1 LALPIYACF
10 TKTIYGSWGS
20 FDMRFTYSWLKE
32 YIDVKLKPKELAE
45 KLTMAGLE
53 IEAVSQADG
62 EWVFEAEVTTN
73 RPDWL
78 NIIGIAREVAA
89 ITDEKMAATKAGQH
103 SSASTGRAAQP
114 KSAANCIIQV
124 LDKQSCPRYTGRIIT
139 GVKVA
144 PSPEWLIKRLKSIGV
159 RSVNNIVDITNFVL
173 FETGQPLHAFD
184 FDKLSGGR
192 IIVRRAKGNEQIVTI
207 DGVTR
212 KLDLS
217 MLVIADENA
226 PVAIAGIMGGKG
238 TEVTES
244 TKTILLE
251 SAYFDPAITRKV
263 SRCLGLGSDSSYR
276 FERGVDLAGVK
287 TASDRASALIAAIAG
302 GLTGKIIDIGKKSIT
317 QANVLVNFQKV
328 NDVLGTNVPTKEISR
343 ILKALG
349 LKSGKTSKAGAVFTI
364 PSWRRDLKK
373 EEDLIEEIIRIYGY
387 DKICTDSV
395 FIPMQPDLARIISDT
410 LVSFGL
416 NEAITYSLVDKV
428 LDDIFQPA
436 PLVAAIKI
444 KNPLSSD
451 FAVLRRNIIAGI
463 LNAAKWNLNRN
474 INDIKLFEIGPVYH
488 SEKLDR
494 QEENHIVI
502 CLSGTRRDNWQD
514 GVNPVDFYYLKGIT
528 DSLFKKLGVSNYDIK
543 PGQSGIFQA
552 EQSAEIMIKG
562 EPAGFLGKVEKG
574 LLKKIDIDKDCFVCQ
589 INMDILV
596 KHVELKKRFTALPK
610 FPVVYRDISTLAKI
624 ETPLGDIVNMIK
636 ETAGDIIKEIKL
648 FDVYKGEQIPKGH
661 RSLIFRLTYQS
672 FDKTLTDKEVEI
684 IHSGIISALKE
695 QLGVGTR

>member
-1 LALPIYACF
+1 
-10 TKTIYGSWGS
+10 
-20 FDMRFTYSWLKE
+20 MRFTYSWLKE

-684 IHSGIISALKE
+684 VHSGIISALKE

>member
-1 LALPIYACF
+1 
-10 TKTIYGSWGS
+10 
-20 FDMRFTYSWLKE
+20 MRFTYSWLKE

-103 SSASTGRAAQP
+103 SSASAGRAAQP

>member
-1 LALPIYACF
+1 
-10 TKTIYGSWGS
+10 
-20 FDMRFTYSWLKE
+20 MRFTYSWLKE

-436 PLVAAIKI
+436 PSVAAIEI

-574 LLKKIDIDKDCFVCQ
+574 LLKKIDIDKDCFICQ
-589 INMDILV
+589 INMDILA

>member
-1 LALPIYACF
+1 
-10 TKTIYGSWGS
+10 
-20 FDMRFTYSWLKE
+20 MRFTYSWLKE

-436 PLVAAIKI
+436 PSVAAIKI

-488 SEKLDR
+488 SEKLDK

>member
-1 LALPIYACF
+1 
-10 TKTIYGSWGS
+10 
-20 FDMRFTYSWLKE
+20 MRFTYSWLKE

-103 SSASTGRAAQP
+103 SSASAGRAAQP

-276 FERGVDLAGVK
+276 FERGVDLEGVK
-287 TASDRASALIAAIAG
+287 TASDRASALIVEIAG
-302 GLTGKIIDIGKKSIT
+302 GLIGKIANIGKKSIT

>member
-1 LALPIYACF
+1 
-10 TKTIYGSWGS
+10 
-20 FDMRFTYSWLKE
+20 
-32 YIDVKLKPKELAE
+32 
-45 KLTMAGLE
+45 
-53 IEAVSQADG
+53 
-62 EWVFEAEVTTN
+62 
-73 RPDWL
+73 
-78 NIIGIAREVAA
+78 
-89 ITDEKMAATKAGQH
+89 
-103 SSASTGRAAQP
+103 
-114 KSAANCIIQV
+114 
-124 LDKQSCPRYTGRIIT
+124 
-139 GVKVA
+139 
-144 PSPEWLIKRLKSIGV
+144 
-159 RSVNNIVDITNFVL
+159 
-173 FETGQPLHAFD
+173 
-184 FDKLSGGR
+184 
-192 IIVRRAKGNEQIVTI
+192 
-207 DGVTR
+207 
-212 KLDLS
+212 
-217 MLVIADENA
+217 
-226 PVAIAGIMGGKG
+226 
-238 TEVTES
+238 
-244 TKTILLE
+244 
-251 SAYFDPAITRKV
+251 
-263 SRCLGLGSDSSYR
+263 
-276 FERGVDLAGVK
+276 
-287 TASDRASALIAAIAG
+287 
-302 GLTGKIIDIGKKSIT
+302 
-317 QANVLVNFQKV
+317 
-328 NDVLGTNVPTKEISR
+328 
-343 ILKALG
+343 
-349 LKSGKTSKAGAVFTI
+349 
-364 PSWRRDLKK
+364 
-373 EEDLIEEIIRIYGY
+373 
-387 DKICTDSV
+387 
-395 FIPMQPDLARIISDT
+395 MQPDLARIISDT

-436 PLVAAIKI
+436 PSVAAIKI

-684 IHSGIISALKE
+684 VHSGIISALKE

>member
-1 LALPIYACF
+1 
-10 TKTIYGSWGS
+10 
-20 FDMRFTYSWLKE
+20 MRFTYSWLKE

-436 PLVAAIKI
+436 PSVAAIKI

>member
-1 LALPIYACF
+1 
-10 TKTIYGSWGS
+10 
-20 FDMRFTYSWLKE
+20 MRFTYSWLKE

-144 PSPEWLIKRLKSIGV
+144 PSPEWLVKRLKSIGV

-488 SEKLDR
+488 SEKLDK

-562 EPAGFLGKVEKG
+562 
-574 LLKKIDIDKDCFVCQ
+574 
-589 INMDILV
+589 
-596 KHVELKKRFTALPK
+596 
-610 FPVVYRDISTLAKI
+610 
-624 ETPLGDIVNMIK
+624 
-636 ETAGDIIKEIKL
+636 
-648 FDVYKGEQIPKGH
+648 
-661 RSLIFRLTYQS
+661 
-672 FDKTLTDKEVEI
+672 
-684 IHSGIISALKE
+684 
-695 QLGVGTR
+695 

>member
-1 LALPIYACF
+1 
-10 TKTIYGSWGS
+10 
-20 FDMRFTYSWLKE
+20 MRFTYSWLKE

-276 FERGVDLAGVK
+276 FERGVDLEGVK

>member
-1 LALPIYACF
+1 
-10 TKTIYGSWGS
+10 
-20 FDMRFTYSWLKE
+20 MRFTYSWLKE

-436 PLVAAIKI
+436 PSVAAIEI

>member
-1 LALPIYACF
+1 
-10 TKTIYGSWGS
+10 
-20 FDMRFTYSWLKE
+20 MRFTYSWLKE

-488 SEKLDR
+488 SEKLDK

-574 LLKKIDIDKDCFVCQ
+574 LLKKIDIDKDCFICQ
-589 INMDILV
+589 INMDILA

-610 FPVVYRDISTLAKI
+610 FPVVYRDISTLVKHGTESAAI
-624 ETPLGDIVNMIK
+624 IK
-636 ETAGDIIKEIKL
+636 LITETAGDIIKEVKL
-648 FDVYKGEQIPKGH
+648 LDVYKGQQIPRGH
-661 RSLIFRLTYQS
+661 RSLIYRLTYQS

-684 IHSGIISALKE
+684 VHSGIISALKE

>member
-1 LALPIYACF
+1 
-10 TKTIYGSWGS
+10 
-20 FDMRFTYSWLKE
+20 MRFTYSWLKE

-276 FERGVDLAGVK
+276 FERGVDLEGVK
-287 TASDRASALIAAIAG
+287 TASDRASALIVEIAG
-302 GLTGKIIDIGKKSIT
+302 GLIGKIANIGKKSIT

>member
-1 LALPIYACF
+1 
-10 TKTIYGSWGS
+10 
-20 FDMRFTYSWLKE
+20 MRFTYSWLKE

-574 LLKKIDIDKDCFVCQ
+574 LLKKIDIDKDCFICQ
-589 INMDILV
+589 INMDILA

-610 FPVVYRDISTLAKI
+610 FPVVYRDISTLVKHGTESAAI
-624 ETPLGDIVNMIK
+624 IK
-636 ETAGDIIKEIKL
+636 LITETAGDIIKEVKL
-648 FDVYKGEQIPKGH
+648 LDVYKGQQIPRGH
-661 RSLIFRLTYQS
+661 RSLIYRLTYQS

-684 IHSGIISALKE
+684 VHSGIISALKE

>member
-1 LALPIYACF
+1 
-10 TKTIYGSWGS
+10 
-20 FDMRFTYSWLKE
+20 MRFTYSWLKE

-488 SEKLDR
+488 SEKLDK

>member
-1 LALPIYACF
+1 
-10 TKTIYGSWGS
+10 
-20 FDMRFTYSWLKE
+20 MRFTYSWLKE

>member
-1 LALPIYACF
+1 
-10 TKTIYGSWGS
+10 
-20 FDMRFTYSWLKE
+20 MRFTYSWLKE

-562 EPAGFLGKVEKG
+562 
-574 LLKKIDIDKDCFVCQ
+574 
-589 INMDILV
+589 
-596 KHVELKKRFTALPK
+596 
-610 FPVVYRDISTLAKI
+610 
-624 ETPLGDIVNMIK
+624 
-636 ETAGDIIKEIKL
+636 
-648 FDVYKGEQIPKGH
+648 
-661 RSLIFRLTYQS
+661 
-672 FDKTLTDKEVEI
+672 
-684 IHSGIISALKE
+684 
-695 QLGVGTR
+695 

>member
-1 LALPIYACF
+1 
-10 TKTIYGSWGS
+10 
-20 FDMRFTYSWLKE
+20 MRFTYSWLKE

-574 LLKKIDIDKDCFVCQ
+574 LLKKIDIDKDCFICQ
-589 INMDILV
+589 INMDILA

>member
-1 LALPIYACF
+1 
-10 TKTIYGSWGS
+10 
-20 FDMRFTYSWLKE
+20 MRFTYSWLKE

-144 PSPEWLIKRLKSIGV
+144 PSPEWLVKRLKSIGV

>member
-1 LALPIYACF
+1 
-10 TKTIYGSWGS
+10 
-20 FDMRFTYSWLKE
+20 MRFTYSWLKE

-395 FIPMQPDLARIISDT
+395 FIPMQPDLARII
-410 LVSFGL
+410 
-416 NEAITYSLVDKV
+416 
-428 LDDIFQPA
+428 
-436 PLVAAIKI
+436 
-444 KNPLSSD
+444 
-451 FAVLRRNIIAGI
+451 
-463 LNAAKWNLNRN
+463 
-474 INDIKLFEIGPVYH
+474 
-488 SEKLDR
+488 
-494 QEENHIVI
+494 
-502 CLSGTRRDNWQD
+502 
-514 GVNPVDFYYLKGIT
+514 
-528 DSLFKKLGVSNYDIK
+528 
-543 PGQSGIFQA
+543 
-552 EQSAEIMIKG
+552 
-562 EPAGFLGKVEKG
+562 
-574 LLKKIDIDKDCFVCQ
+574 
-589 INMDILV
+589 
-596 KHVELKKRFTALPK
+596 
-610 FPVVYRDISTLAKI
+610 
-624 ETPLGDIVNMIK
+624 
-636 ETAGDIIKEIKL
+636 
-648 FDVYKGEQIPKGH
+648 
-661 RSLIFRLTYQS
+661 
-672 FDKTLTDKEVEI
+672 
-684 IHSGIISALKE
+684 
-695 QLGVGTR
+695 